1 MSDQTP
7 APSELRAQLQKDAGK
22 KRKVLLGIIAALAIG
37 AIAIVAGIFIGNSN
51 KGGTEAG
58 GERIKARIAVAEDR
72 EWYDVAKTVA
82 AEKGLDIDWVATD
95 DWILPNTELV
105 AGSVDANAFQH
116 ILYLSAF
123 NAKEK
128 ATLTPVFSTHIL
140 QWGIF
145 SDKVKSLDE
154 LKDGATLLIPDDLS
168 NGARALYILEAAGL
182 IEIDDNAGLFPT
194 VENISKNP
202 KNIVI
207 KEVKALSISQLF
219 SDPTIDGAVVG
230 LSYFDPAQKVTAQ
243 SALYLD
249 DPKAESNLPYV
260 NVIAVNSDNVNNK
273 AWSILKDVY
282 ADQRVKDAITK
293 EFGDNLI
300 AVEIAPE
307 ELRAKLAE
315 LEKLAAA
322 KK

>member
-1 MSDQTP
+1 MSEQPP
-7 APSELRAQLQKDAGK
+7 AQSELRAQLQKDAGR
-22 KRKVLLGIIAALAIG
+22 KRKIVIGIVAALAVA

-51 KGGTEAG
+51 KSETGAD
-58 GERIKARIAVAEDR
+58 RIKVRVAIAEDR
-72 EWYDVAKTVA
+72 DWYSVAKDVA

-123 NAKEK
+123 NAKEN
-128 ATLTPVFSTHIL
+128 ASLTPVFSTHIV

-145 SDKVKSLDE
+145 SDKFTSLDD

-194 VENISKNP
+194 VDDISKNP

-207 KEVKALSISQLF
+207 KEVKALSISQLY

-230 LSYFDPAQKVTAQ
+230 LSYFDPAQNVTADT
-243 SALYLD
+243 ALYLD

-260 NVIAVNSDNVNNK
+260 NVVAVNKDNVDNK
-273 AWSILKDVY
+273 AWKILAEVY
-282 ADQRVKDAITK
+282 QDQRVKDAIKK
-293 EFGDNLI
+293 EFGDTLV
-300 AVEIAPE
+300 AVDIAPD

-315 LEKLAAA
+315 LEDIARA